1 MKKSG
6 IEANT
11 AHSTSIRI
19 ASLQQILEL
28 LIKNLMRV
36 SRDVSAG
43 DKSEKENPAAH
54 CLLHIR
60 IF

>member
-1 MKKSG
+1 MKEEKKSG

-11 AHSTSIRI
+11 THSTSIPI

-28 LIKNLMRV
+28 LIENLMRV

-43 DKSEKENPAAH
+43 NKSAKEIQQ
-54 CLLHIR
+54 HIVCY
-60 IF
+60 I